1 VTVEEAEGA
10 SLAWPPETTLLMDA
24 ADPVRRGGTGLTIDW
39 SRAAA
44 VARNRRIVLAG
55 GLTPENVA
63 DAIKAVRP
71 YGVDVSSGV
80 EDSPG
85 VKNVD
90 KVERFLASA
99 RSAFGTQ

>member
-1 VTVEEAEGA
+1 M
-10 SLAWPPETTLLMDA
+10 AWPPETTLLMDA

-39 SRAAA
+39 ARAAA
-44 VARNRRIVLAG
+44 LARERRIVLAG
-55 GLTPENVA
+55 GLTPENVGE
-63 DAIKAVRP
+63 AIRAVRP

-90 KVERFLASA
+90 KVERFLAGA
-99 RSAFGTQ
+99 RGAFGTQ